1 MEAKPNMKVV
11 APMGAKEAYI
21 SNEGPTEAKPIVISN
36 GGGEAN
42 SNSSQWWGATEA
54 NSSDTTT
61 SRSPMEAM
69 EANNK

>member
-1 MEAKPNMKVV
+1 MKVV

-42 SNSSQWWGATEA
+42 SSNTATIGGGGESA
-54 NSSDTTT
+54 MRKTSDE
-61 SRSPMEAM
+61 RK
-69 EANNK
+69 NKVSAKA